1 MPSIGPLEVI
11 IVVVV
16 ALLIFG
22 PKRLPELGN
31 SVGRTIRG
39 FKGGVKGDEDEALKG
54 GKPPVS

>member
-1 MPSIGPLEVI
+1 MAI
-11 IVVVV
+11 V

-39 FKGGVKGDEDEALKG
+39 FRGGVKGKEDEALED
-54 GKPPVS
+54 KPPAS